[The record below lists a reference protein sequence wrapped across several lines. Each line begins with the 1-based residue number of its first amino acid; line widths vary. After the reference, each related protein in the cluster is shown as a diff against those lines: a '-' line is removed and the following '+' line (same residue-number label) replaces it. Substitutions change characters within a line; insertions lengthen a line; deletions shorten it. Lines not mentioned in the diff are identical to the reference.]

1 MFRSLKLRLPDILR
15 VFRPSAFVI
24 SIVLNIFT
32 ILRLQHKSV
41 DDRQYTYI
49 GDDHPIE
56 LPLDLEIVA
65 LTFEDSKYYSTSGL
79 TAWSEWN
86 LLDHFPEGHGFVRL
100 GPNGRLFGVSMFHQ
114 IHCLQM
120 IRLALIN
127 GPNDHSGHCL
137 NFLRQ
142 AILCN
147 SDTTL
152 DPVYTNGSTA
162 GSDGLGVTH
171 ICRDWS
177 QLYAYIEE
185 NQRSSVWAEHKT
197 EMQL

>member
-1 MFRSLKLRLPDILR
+1 MFRNLRLRLSDILHLSG
-15 VFRPSAFVI
+15 PSAFAI
-24 SIVLNIFT
+24 SIILNIFT

-41 DDRQYTYI
+41 DDRQYSYI
-49 GDDHPIE
+49 GDDHPIK
-56 LPLDLEIVA
+56 LPLDLDVVA

-86 LLDHFPEGHGFVRL
+86 LLDHFPQGHGFVRL

-114 IHCLQM
+114 LHCLQM
-120 IRLALIN
+120 IRLALID

-152 DPVYTNGSTA
+152 DPVYTNGSIS

-177 QLYAYIEE
+177 QVYAYIEE
-185 NQRSSVWAEHKT
+185 NQRGPWWVEHKA
-197 EMQL
+197 EM

>member
-1 MFRSLKLRLPDILR
+1 MLHSFKLRLSDVLR
-15 VFRPSAFVI
+15 VFGTSAFVI
-24 SIVLNIFT
+24 SIILNIFAM
-32 ILRLQHKSV
+32 LRLQHKSV

-56 LPLDLEIVA
+56 LPLDLEIAA
-65 LTFEDSKYYSTSGL
+65 LTFEDSKYYK
-79 TAWSEWN
+79 
-86 LLDHFPEGHGFVRL
+86 GHGFVRL

-127 GPNDHSGHCL
+127 GPSDHSGHCL

-152 DPVYTNGSTA
+152 DPVYIDGSMI

-177 QLYAYIEE
+177 QVYAYIKE
-185 NQRSSVWAEHKT
+185 NQRGSVWAEHKT
-197 EMQL
+197 EMQS

>member
-1 MFRSLKLRLPDILR
+1 MLYSLKLRLSDILLISG
-15 VFRPSAFVI
+15 PTAFAI
-24 SIVLNIFT
+24 SIILNILT
-32 ILRLQHKSV
+32 ILRLQHKPV

-49 GDDHPIE
+49 GDDYPIE

-79 TAWSEWN
+79 SAWSEWD
-86 LLDHFPEGHGFVRL
+86 LLDHFPKGHGFVRL

-152 DPVYTNGSTA
+152 DPVYINGSMSGTN
-162 GSDGLGVTH
+162 GLGVTH

-177 QLYAYIEE
+177 QVYAYTEE
-185 NQRSSVWAEHKT
+185 NQRGPAWAEHKT
-197 EMQL
+197 KM

>member
-1 MFRSLKLRLPDILR
+1 MLHNLKLRLSDILR
-15 VFRPSAFVI
+15 VFGPSAFAI
-24 SIVLNIFT
+24 SIIFNILT
-32 ILRLQHKSV
+32 ILRLRHNSV
-41 DDRQYTYI
+41 DDGQYTYI

-56 LPLDLEIVA
+56 LPLDLDIVA
-65 LTFEDSKYYSTSGL
+65 LTFEDSKHYSTSGP
-79 TAWSEWN
+79 TAWSEWD
-86 LLDHFPEGHGFVRL
+86 LLDSFPEGHGFVRL

-152 DPVYTNGSTA
+152 DPVYISGSMA

-177 QLYAYIEE
+177 QVYEYIKE
-185 NQRSSVWAEHKT
+185 NQQGPAWAEHKT
-197 EMQL
+197 EL

>member
-1 MFRSLKLRLPDILR
+1 MLHNLKLRLSGILH
-15 VFRPSAFVI
+15 VFGPGAFAI
-24 SIVLNIFT
+24 SIILNILT
-32 ILRLQHKSV
+32 ILRLQHQSV
-41 DDRQYTYI
+41 DDKQYSYI
-49 GDDHPIE
+49 GNDHPIE

-86 LLDHFPEGHGFVRL
+86 LLDHFQQGHGFVRL
-100 GPNGRLFGVSMFHQ
+100 GANGRLFGVSMFHQ
-114 IHCLQM
+114 LHCLQM

-152 DPVYTNGSTA
+152 DPVYTNGSVS
-162 GSDGLGVTH
+162 GSSGLGVTH

-177 QLYAYIEE
+177 QVYAYIEE
-185 NQRSSVWAEHKT
+185 NQRSPVWVEHKT
-197 EMQL
+197 EM

>member
-1 MFRSLKLRLPDILR
+1 MLHKLKLRLSGILR
-15 VFRPSAFVI
+15 VFGPSAFVI
-24 SIVLNIFT
+24 SIILNIFT

-114 IHCLQM
+114 IHCLQT

-127 GPNDHSGHCL
+127 GPNGHSGHCL

-152 DPVYTNGSTA
+152 DPVYINGSTA

-177 QLYAYIEE
+177 QVYAYIKE
-185 NQRSSVWAEHKT
+185 NQMDSVWAEHKT
-197 EMQL
+197 